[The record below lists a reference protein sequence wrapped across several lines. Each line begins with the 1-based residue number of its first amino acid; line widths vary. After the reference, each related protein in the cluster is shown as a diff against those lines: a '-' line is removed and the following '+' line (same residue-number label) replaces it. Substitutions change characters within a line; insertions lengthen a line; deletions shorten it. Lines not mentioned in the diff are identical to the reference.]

1 MKIRTE
7 IEKLN
12 SAIGS
17 MAAELKNQQASLMSF
32 ARSLDALS
40 CGPATVPPRVQPGGG
55 CDSAARCGELAAA
68 NSALV
73 GRVAELE
80 ESNRRTTRLAAMN
93 DFLQSA
99 ATEAEAWSIIGD
111 TAKQL
116 FPDHSGA
123 LFITCASRNLL
134 EAAVVWGANP
144 PARLIFAPAECW
156 AERRARPHL
165 ATGLAQR
172 CAHVCVDGHNYVCQ
186 PVLAQG
192 ATLGILHLHDD
203 APAAAEASA
212 ARMPGS
218 ARLAQQFAD
227 SIGVAIANLRSRE
240 TLRNLSIR
248 DPLTGLFNRRYMEEA
263 LAQEQYRARRNDA
276 RLAVMMVDID
286 HFKRF
291 NDQFGHDC
299 GDAVLR
305 VLGSYLKEQ
314 VRGSDIACRIGG
326 EEFILILSP
335 ATTEG
340 ARLRAEAIRAGAA
353 QLVVTHAQRALGSI
367 SLSLGVAMF
376 PEHGADTAALVKAAD
391 VALYQAKRDGR
402 DRVVM
407 APDPVSQDTGAA
419 PLRPV
424 PEAG

>member
-1 MKIRTE
+1 MKIRSE
-7 IEKLN
+7 IDNLN
-12 SAIGS
+12 SVVGS
-17 MAAELKNQQASLMSF
+17 LTADLKKHQASLMSF
-32 ARSLDALS
+32 SRNLDALV
-40 CGPATVPPRVQPGGG
+40 GAPPVLPSRAQPGGG
-55 CDSAARCGELAAA
+55 ADSAERCAELAAA

-73 GRVAELE
+73 RQVAQLVER
-80 ESNRRTTRLAAMN
+80 NRRTTRLAAMN
-93 DFLQSA
+93 DFLHSA
-99 ATEAEAWSIIGD
+99 TTETEAWSIIGNA
-111 TAKQL
+111 AKQL

-123 LFITCASRNLL
+123 LFVTCASRNLL
-134 EAAVVWGANP
+134 EATTVWGARP
-144 PARLIFAPAECW
+144 PARLIFAHAECW
-156 AERRARPHL
+156 AERRGRPHL
-165 ATGLAQR
+165 GMGGTER
-172 CAHVCVDGHNYVCQ
+172 CAHQCADGHNYVCQ

-192 ATLGILHLHDD
+192 ATLGILHLQDD
-203 APAAAEASA
+203 APAAACDSA
-212 ARMPGS
+212 ARLADS
-218 ARLAQQFAD
+218 ARLAQLFAD
-227 SIGVAIANLRSRE
+227 SIGLAIANLRSRE

-248 DPLTGLFNRRYMEEA
+248 DPLTSLFNRRYMEEA

-276 RLAVMMVDID
+276 RLAVIMVDID

-305 VLGSYLKEQ
+305 ALGSYLKEQ

-335 ATTEG
+335 ATAEG
-340 ARLRAEAIRAGAA
+340 ARLRAETIRAGAA

-376 PEHGADTAALVKAAD
+376 PDQGADTAAIVKAAD

-407 APDPVSQDTGAA
+407 APAA
-419 PLRPV
+419 VAQHSSAPRLPQAS
-424 PEAG
+424 PQG